1 MSRLEAAT
9 DGSADKPG
17 PGPGGWAWVTSE
29 GTWAWGNCPR
39 TDNIRMELAAV
50 LMLLKSHP
58 DRPLL
63 IHAEAPVIN
72 IFTDWIHRW
81 RENGMRRA
89 NGREPKNLDLIQR
102 IDELLVGREDIEWKL
117 VKARGGQHLNECAD
131 RLAGFARLQ
140 AKLGHWR

>member
-1 MSRLEAAT
+1 MSRVKAAT

-29 GTWAWGNCPR
+29 GTRAWGNCPQ
-39 TDNIRMELAAV
+39 TDNIQMELTAV
-50 LMLLKSHP
+50 LKLLNSHP

-72 IFTDWIHRW
+72 TFTDWIHRW

-89 NGREPKNLDLIQR
+89 NGRKPKNLDLIKQ

-117 VKARGGQHLNECAD
+117 VRARGGCLLNDSAD
-131 RLAGFARLQ
+131 RLAGFARSQ
-140 AKLGHWR
+140 ARLGHWR